1 MWYKLLLT
9 IDILKKKL
17 LKFSLEIKY
26 SRAMNDLKKKKKTK
40 CLVTDKFI
48 IFWDDWKD
56 VKIVCEIDVE
66 NMQLKIRNY
75 NNIK

>member
-26 SRAMNDLKKKKKTK
+26 SRAMNDLKKKKNE
-40 CLVTDKFI
+40 VFGD
-48 IFWDDWKD
+48 
-56 VKIVCEIDVE
+56 
-66 NMQLKIRNY
+66 R
-75 NNIK
+75 